1 MIDVENG
8 EHQSS
13 NTFLAHLYLSSN
25 IPVKMLNTN
34 LQTTS
39 LGTLSCVQE
48 LVSTTTRL
56 AGTESCHCLTCGNI
70 ACSCKGASPLE
81 GTERHPNGCNARV
94 ISKLQRRVPACG
106 D

>member
-25 IPVKMLNTN
+25 IPVKRLNTN

-48 LVSTTTRL
+48 LVSTTSNLHTL
-56 AGTESCHCLTCGNI
+56 QQ
-70 ACSCKGASPLE
+70 SPHTPYLVLVQQS
-81 GTERHPNGCNARV
+81 A
-94 ISKLQRRVPACG
+94 LLL
-106 D
+106 

>member
-25 IPVKMLNTN
+25 IPVKRLNTN

-48 LVSTTTRL
+48 LVSTTTGL
-56 AGTESCHCLTCGNI
+56 L
-70 ACSCKGASPLE
+70 CSGHFGASILYHKGIDIGFE
-81 GTERHPNGCNARV
+81 V
-94 ISKLQRRVPACG
+94 QRRTRS
-106 D
+106 

>member
-25 IPVKMLNTN
+25 IPVKRLNTN

-48 LVSTTTRL
+48 LVSTTMQIAAHRSL
-56 AGTESCHCLTCGNI
+56 VAASAANQDNI
-70 ACSCKGASPLE
+70 A
-81 GTERHPNGCNARV
+81 
-94 ISKLQRRVPACG
+94 
-106 D
+106 

>member
-25 IPVKMLNTN
+25 IPVKRLNTN

-48 LVSTTTRL
+48 LVSTTTGL
-56 AGTESCHCLTCGNI
+56 LCFGHLCASLLYH
-70 ACSCKGASPLE
+70 KGIDFGFE
-81 GTERHPNGCNARV
+81 V
-94 ISKLQRRVPACG
+94 QRRTRSRAA
-106 D
+106 